1 MPDLPRILLLN
12 MDFLFFPVLFSNSMP
27 NTLYPKPTTN
37 LSNITN
43 VDAGGWFGFLR
54 QPLFSYLKNQYIIN
68 TATID
73 TGIEI
78 AARMIVFPVVL
89 FFS

>member
-43 VDAGGWFGFLR
+43 VDAGGWFGF
-54 QPLFSYLKNQYIIN
+54 K
-68 TATID
+68 TA
-73 TGIEI
+73 G
-78 AARMIVFPVVL
+78 F
-89 FFS
+89 